1 MKSLRVL
8 QAMAGQPHGGAEAFF
23 ERLAIALH
31 HAGLDQR
38 IVIRREPARAA
49 RLRAAGL
56 EPRELRF
63 GGALDFFS
71 KPALAREIKT
81 YRPHI
86 VLSWMS
92 RATAFVP
99 AKGDFVRVARLGG
112 YYDLKYYK
120 QCDHL
125 IGNTRD
131 IVTYLRRKGW
141 RAERAHYIP
150 NFVDE
155 VRAPPVDRATLDTPA
170 DALVLLAL
178 GRLHPNKGFDVLLDA
193 LARVP
198 GAILWLAGEGEL
210 RGALQAQAQRL
221 GIAARV
227 RFLGWRDDVA
237 ALLGAADML
246 VCPSRHEP
254 LGNVILEA
262 WAQGRPVVAAASQ
275 GPAALITPDYTGLLV
290 RVDDAASLAA
300 AIARVGQ
307 DRRLAGELAA
317 NGRAAY
323 AAEFTEE
330 RVVARYMEFFAKV
343 TL

>member
-1 MKSLRVL
+1 VL

-23 ERLAIALH
+23 ERLVVALH
-31 HAGLDQR
+31 RAGLDQR
-38 IVIRREPARAA
+38 IVIRREPQRAA

-92 RATAFVP
+92 RATDFVP
-99 AKGDFVRVARLGG
+99 SKGDFLRVARLGG

-120 QCDHL
+120 HCDHL

-178 GRLHPNKGFDVLLDA
+178 GRLHANKGFDVLLDS

-198 GAILWLAGEGEL
+198 GAVLWLAGEGEL
-210 RGALQAQAQRL
+210 RRALQTQAERL
-221 GIAARV
+221 GIAPRV

-275 GPAALITPDYTGLLV
+275 GPAALISHDYTGVLV
-290 RVDDAASLAA
+290 PVDDAASLAA
-300 AIARVGQ
+300 AIARVGK
-307 DRRLAGELAA
+307 DKRFAGELAA